1 MTVYVGRTVCA
12 LLFALLIS
20 SNLSPAW
27 PLTATNVCLLSFGL
41 GKGLAAAAKGPLL
54 AGQKLT
60 LKLGFSHD
68 TIYTIPETMRA
79 FLPDPT
85 TVGLYGIDKEEVIAG
100 PTGHL
105 QLW

>member
-1 MTVYVGRTVCA
+1 MT
-12 LLFALLIS
+12 S
-20 SNLSPAW
+20 
-27 PLTATNVCLLSFGL
+27 VCLLPFGL
-41 GKGLAAAAKGPLL
+41 DKGLVAAAEVPLL

-100 PTGHL
+100 HRGHL

>member
-1 MTVYVGRTVCA
+1 MTIYVGGTAQA
-12 LLFALLIS
+12 LLFAVLATLH
-20 SNLSPAW
+20 SPVICTW
-27 PLTATNVCLLSFGL
+27 TNTAASLRRPPVDR
-41 GKGLAAAAKGPLL
+41 GKVFWRPEVHLL

-85 TVGLYGIDKEEVIAG
+85 TVGLYGVDKEEVTTSHTASAD
-100 PTGHL
+100 
-105 QLW
+105 